1 MTAEQIINYV
11 LHTPDNTN
19 KNVLT
24 QMLRQLEDDGG
35 SESVFN
41 ADTHYDF
48 PSIGNVN
55 VIYKAQSEK
64 MLYQW
69 NPTKLSYESLG
80 TTVEVDIDDI
90 EQINGGNANGNS

>member
-24 QMLRQLEDDGG
+24 QMLRQLEDESG

>member
-19 KNVLT
+19 KNILT
-24 QMLRQLEDDGG
+24 QMLRQLEDEGG

>member
-24 QMLRQLEDDGG
+24 QMLRQLEDEGG

>member
-24 QMLRQLEDDGG
+24 QMLRQLEDEGG

-69 NPTKLSYESLG
+69 NLTKLSYESLG